1 MAFLFEDEP
10 PRGAALPVLPG
21 IVRVVAPNPSVM
33 TYHGTNTYLIEDGEG
48 GLTVL
53 DPGPD
58 SAPHVQ
64 AVAAAGQGRI
74 RRIIV
79 SHAHGD
85 HYRAAEPL
93 RAATGAPICASH
105 INAGA
110 KFRPDQTLRDR
121 DTIAGMTAVLTP
133 GHAADH
139 LCFERPDGVTFTADH
154 VMGWASSIVSPP
166 DGDMRA
172 YCDSLELMLAR
183 PAKLYLSGHG
193 PPIPHPHAHVRAL
206 LNHRMR
212 RERAIAHALL
222 RAPATPHSLMQRL
235 YSKIDPLLKM
245 AAERNVVAH
254 LQKLQQ
260 EGKVE
265 PRGELWHWLGKA
277 RPGALPPFS
286 EAGDPAGG

>member
-1 MAFLFEDEP
+1 VAFLFEDEP
-10 PRGAALPVLPG
+10 PRFVALPVLPG
-21 IVRVVAPNPSVM
+21 ISRLVAPNPSVM
-33 TYHGTNTYLIEDGEG
+33 TYHGTNTYLIEDQEH

-58 SAPHVQ
+58 NLPHVE

-79 SHAHGD
+79 THAHGD

-93 RAATGAPICASH
+93 RAATGAPIYASA

-110 KFRPDQTLRDR
+110 KFRPDQVLRDR
-121 DTIAGMTAVLTP
+121 DIVAGMTAVLTP

-139 LCFERPDGVTFTADH
+139 LCFERPDGITFTGDH

-172 YCDSLELMLAR
+172 YCDSLELMLGR
-183 PAKLYLSGHG
+183 PADIYLSGHG
-193 PPIPHPHAHVRAL
+193 PLIPNPHAHVRAL
-206 LNHRMR
+206 LDHRVR
-212 RERAIAHALL
+212 REHAIARAIA
-222 RAPATPHSLMQRL
+222 RAPATPHSIMLRL
-235 YSKIDPLLKM
+235 YSKIDPMLQQ
-245 AAERNVVAH
+245 AAERNVIAH
-254 LQKLQQ
+254 LEKMHQ

-265 PRGELWHWLGKA
+265 PAGDKWRWI
-277 RPGALPPFS
+277 PGA
-286 EAGDPAGG
+286 